1 MGVYL
6 DGFTVMLVFF
16 YFFFEMIVCGF
27 RHLIKIK
34 MEYAYLVFGTLKV
47 SSMWELLVVTGSM

>member
-16 YFFFEMIVCGF
+16 FFFEMIVCGF

-34 MEYAYLVFGTLKV
+34 MEDDTH
-47 SSMWELLVVTGSM
+47 